1 MDMVEKQESPI
12 IRVTRWS
19 ETLSLPKKG
28 SKVSKKHGDTT
39 VYGVDAEGN
48 EKVYAQVPSQQW
60 EKWSK
65 TDPLWNQA
73 QSAMFDYLLSNPKTR
88 DFVIKLNLQAALE
101 KGDEDTAIKLWN
113 ALSESAKAELI
124 ARPETKTSTDE
135 LNKSFSL
142 SDVQKVWAE
151 RGKQGLN
158 SSELQKLILK
168 QRGRCALSGA
178 LMVFDKA
185 LGNPN
190 TNKRG
195 CHPLYA
201 AIDHVYLGR
210 ENGHQLVCYDLNDL
224 KGHLPCKVFIEL
236 QKTTTWKKLMQQWR
250 SQSEEDPMDIS
261 AFKALL
267 KD

>member
-28 SKVSKKHGDTT
+28 SKASKKHGDTT

-135 LNKSFSL
+135 LNKSYSL

-151 RGKQGLN
+151 RGK
-158 SSELQKLILK
+158 
-168 QRGRCALSGA
+168 
-178 LMVFDKA
+178 
-185 LGNPN
+185 GN
-190 TNKRG
+190 
-195 CHPLYA
+195 
-201 AIDHVYLGR
+201 V
-210 ENGHQLVCYDLNDL
+210 
-224 KGHLPCKVFIEL
+224 KGIV
-236 QKTTTWKKLMQQWR
+236 
-250 SQSEEDPMDIS
+250 
-261 AFKALL
+261 
-267 KD
+267 